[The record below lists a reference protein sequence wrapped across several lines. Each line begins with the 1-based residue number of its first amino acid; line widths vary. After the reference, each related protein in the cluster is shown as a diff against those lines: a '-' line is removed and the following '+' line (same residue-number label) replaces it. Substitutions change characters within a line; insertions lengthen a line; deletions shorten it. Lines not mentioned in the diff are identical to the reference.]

1 MKLPVADNG
10 SRLGHVMIDP
20 RHGMNSYWPCAVVDH
35 PEREELKS
43 SSGDRDDIPPFR
55 DCALIVIG

>member
-20 RHGMNSYWPCAVVDH
+20 RQGMNSYWPCAVIDH

-43 SSGDRDDIPPFR
+43 SSGDRDDFR
-55 DCALIVIG
+55 